1 MKQAI
6 YIFSLYIGAVTFFT
20 LSYFGQAAEISLSAS
35 LLVILVT
42 GTIIFAANKSE
53 DKKHPVNF

>member
-1 MKQAI
+1 M
-6 YIFSLYIGAVTFFT
+6 TFFT